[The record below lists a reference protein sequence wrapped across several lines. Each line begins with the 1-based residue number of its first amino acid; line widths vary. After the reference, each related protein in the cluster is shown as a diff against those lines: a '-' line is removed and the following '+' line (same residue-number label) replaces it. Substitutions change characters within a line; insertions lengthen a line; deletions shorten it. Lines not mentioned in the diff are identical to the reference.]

1 MADVPQQSTEAQDAQ
16 FIIELVGRND
26 PDINTNFLI
35 DKFTQKHG
43 ETATNNLITHLFS
56 IGLVKG
62 GHRGMIHL
70 PPTEK
75 NKDYRDIQRIERFLN
90 PVKDEIKKYRG
101 TGNPIPQKLK
111 KRYKNI
117 YNRFIAPFEERR
129 AINDMQK
136 YFASRPDM
144 SMEERQMR
152 MMQMRQQLAENRRR
166 ATSDEYFDFISR
178 PRPNFIPSGIQGVA
192 PIPEGMTQQAV
203 DPKTGKPY
211 TQEQLQNIMNQR
223 EAARSLQQ
231 ATFRFNQLMNQQ
243 RKADAFNAKPIE
255 ERTDSRG
262 GTQEA
267 IGLNDKEKEELK
279 QLQAM
284 LQERVMP
291 TQPIT
296 DEQRKK
302 AIEALK
308 PPPVRRREP
317 PPDPTPPRRTP
328 PRRTVDPKPPRR
340 KPIFRRPQPPTKTTT
355 AAKIDSPTP
364 QQNMITPA
372 GYRRDLKTGE
382 LIGYDPRPEM
392 YKRKGLGVLS
402 NQKIKP
408 DTTKGLGSMQGPV

>member
-75 NKDYRDIQRIERFLN
+75 NKDYRDIQRINRFMK
-90 PVKDEIKKYRG
+90 PIQDQIRQYRG
-101 TGNPIPQKLK
+101 TGNPIPEKLR
-111 KRYKNI
+111 KRYTRV

-136 YFASRPDM
+136 YFASRPNM

-231 ATFRFNQLMNQQ
+231 ATSRFNQLMNQQ
-243 RKADAFNAKPIE
+243 RKADAFNAKPE
-255 ERTDSRG
+255 SERN
-262 GTQEA
+262 
-267 IGLNDKEKEELK
+267 GLMAEGLTDKEKEEVK

-284 LQERVMP
+284 LQQRVMP

-392 YKRKGLGVLS
+392 YKRKGLGVLP

>member
-136 YFASRPDM
+136 YFASRPNM

-231 ATFRFNQLMNQQ
+231 ATSRFNQLMNQQ
-243 RKADAFNAKPIE
+243 RKADAFNAKPE
-255 ERTDSRG
+255 SERN
-262 GTQEA
+262 
-267 IGLNDKEKEELK
+267 GLMAEGLTDKEKEEVK

-284 LQERVMP
+284 LQQRVMP

-317 PPDPTPPRRTP
+317 PPHPTPPRRTP

-392 YKRKGLGVLS
+392 YKRKGLGVLP
-402 NQKIKP
+402 NQKIKR

>member
-136 YFASRPDM
+136 YFASRPNM

-211 TQEQLQNIMNQR
+211 TQEQQQNIMNQI
-223 EAARSLQQ
+223 EAARILQQ
-231 ATFRFNQLMNQQ
+231 ATTRFNQLMNQQ
-243 RKADAFNAKPIE
+243 RKADAFNAKPE
-255 ERTDSRG
+255 SERN
-262 GTQEA
+262 
-267 IGLNDKEKEELK
+267 GLMAEGLTDKEKEEVK

-284 LQERVMP
+284 LQQRVMP

-392 YKRKGLGVLS
+392 YKRKGLGVLP

>member
-136 YFASRPDM
+136 YFASRPNM

-231 ATFRFNQLMNQQ
+231 ATSRFNQLMNQQ
-243 RKADAFNAKPIE
+243 RKADAFNAKPE
-255 ERTDSRG
+255 SERN
-262 GTQEA
+262 
-267 IGLNDKEKEELK
+267 GLMAEGLTDKEKEEVK

-284 LQERVMP
+284 LQQRVMP

-392 YKRKGLGVLS
+392 YKIKGLGVLP

>member
-1 MADVPQQSTEAQDAQ
+1 MADVPQQSTESQDAQ

-136 YFASRPDM
+136 YFASRPNM

-231 ATFRFNQLMNQQ
+231 ATSRFNQLMNQQ
-243 RKADAFNAKPIE
+243 RKADAFNAKPE
-255 ERTDSRG
+255 SERN
-262 GTQEA
+262 
-267 IGLNDKEKEELK
+267 GLMAEGLTDKEKEEVK

-284 LQERVMP
+284 LQQRVMP

-392 YKRKGLGVLS
+392 YKRKGLGVLP

>member
-75 NKDYRDIQRIERFLN
+75 NKDYRDIQRIDRFLN
-90 PVKDEIKKYRG
+90 PVKDEIKKYRR

-136 YFASRPDM
+136 YFASRPNM

-231 ATFRFNQLMNQQ
+231 ATSRFNQLMNQQ
-243 RKADAFNAKPIE
+243 RKADAFNAKPE
-255 ERTDSRG
+255 SERN
-262 GTQEA
+262 
-267 IGLNDKEKEELK
+267 GLMAEGLTDKEKEEVK

-284 LQERVMP
+284 LQQRVMP

-392 YKRKGLGVLS
+392 YKRKGLGVLP

>member
-136 YFASRPDM
+136 YFASRTNM
-144 SMEERQMR
+144 SMEERKMR

-231 ATFRFNQLMNQQ
+231 ATSRFNQLMNQQ
-243 RKADAFNAKPIE
+243 RKADAFNAKPE
-255 ERTDSRG
+255 SERN
-262 GTQEA
+262 
-267 IGLNDKEKEELK
+267 GLMAEGLTDKEKEEVK

-284 LQERVMP
+284 LQQRVMP

-392 YKRKGLGVLS
+392 YKRKGLGVLP

>member
-136 YFASRPDM
+136 YFASRPNM

-243 RKADAFNAKPIE
+243 RKADAFNAKPESERNVLME
-255 ERTDSRG
+255 EFLT
-262 GTQEA
+262 
-267 IGLNDKEKEELK
+267 DKEK
-279 QLQAM
+279 AY
-284 LQERVMP
+284 
-291 TQPIT
+291 I
-296 DEQRKK
+296 
-302 AIEALK
+302 
-308 PPPVRRREP
+308 
-317 PPDPTPPRRTP
+317 
-328 PRRTVDPKPPRR
+328 
-340 KPIFRRPQPPTKTTT
+340 
-355 AAKIDSPTP
+355 
-364 QQNMITPA
+364 
-372 GYRRDLKTGE
+372 
-382 LIGYDPRPEM
+382 
-392 YKRKGLGVLS
+392 
-402 NQKIKP
+402 
-408 DTTKGLGSMQGPV
+408 